1 MNFIDFFFFFFYQE
15 MAIEC
20 SGHTPEHLGTIP
32 SIHFSRLVV
41 NNRPLWIYTTT
52 VTISV
57 ALYSR
62 HGAEEISG
70 IALINNVAPLLL
82 LKWGVASTV

>member
-1 MNFIDFFFFFFYQE
+1 
-15 MAIEC
+15 MAIEY

-82 LKWGVASTV
+82 LLKWGVASTV